1 MFSLKQLFL
10 SAYLLVELLGVASSA
25 YSFELN
31 IAHMNDHHSNISPVD
46 AQIELASV
54 PTLVEL
60 GGFSRQVALFKQAQA
75 RLPNL
80 LKLHAG
86 DALVG
91 TPYFTF
97 FHGESDAKAMN
108 SICFDAF
115 VIGNHEF
122 DAGDAGLKKFLDA
135 LRAAPDCQTAVL
147 SANIHPAKAT
157 PLNPLNGKPYLQP
170 FVVREIGG
178 VKVGIVGIS
187 SKNKTEHSS
196 LPLPTT
202 QFEDE
207 IPAAQRAI
215 DLLQSQGVAHIVV
228 LSHIGYGMDL
238 ILANSLNNVD
248 VIIGGDSHTLLG
260 DFSKLGIHSAEG
272 PYPTIVNN
280 KWGKKV
286 CVGHAWD
293 YNKVFGLMKVVFDEQ
308 GEVESCLGQASLVIG
323 PKLERRGQD
332 GEWRALSDTE
342 RNAFSASLIDKPEL
356 SVVENDA
363 DFDAVMAPFS
373 QKYKELTTQVLGK
386 LAATESLC
394 LIRVPGSVNFG
405 GKICDTVSERSGG
418 SDILQIVT
426 ESYRLSNPEQPADIG
441 FDIAGSVRSSLET
454 DGLHDRPVTREAI
467 YRVSPYPNEL
477 YLLHLSG
484 NRIREALEQG
494 VANWRDLK
502 NGQGSHPYASGLRW
516 ELDLTQPQGQ
526 RFTHL
531 EVRDQATK
539 VWQPLDPEKIYSLV
553 TTIYLSQGFENY
565 LAFRE
570 VCLQNDS
577 ATCVT
582 ARGAFADQTLIEYV
596 STLKSRGSSDGLL
609 RRIKCEDY
617 SHQKVIT
624 EKGKLLSTCKP

>member
-1 MFSLKQLFL
+1 MSRMKHSFLNASLLF
-10 SAYLLVELLGVASSA
+10 ALLGLVSCVH
-25 YSFELN
+25 SFELN
-31 IAHMNDHHSNISPVD
+31 IAHINDHHSNIAPVT
-46 AQIELASV
+46 AQIEIDSV

-60 GGFSRQVALFKQAQA
+60 GGFSRQVSLFKQAQA

-97 FHGESDAKAMN
+97 FHGESDAVAMN

-115 VIGNHEF
+115 VIGNHEL
-122 DAGDAGLKKFLDA
+122 DTGDAGLKKFLDA

-157 PLNPLNGKPYLQP
+157 PLYPVNGKPYLQP
-170 FVVREIGG
+170 FTIKEIDGI
-178 VKVGIVGIS
+178 KVGVVGIS
-187 SKNKTEHSS
+187 SRNKTEHSS

-202 QFEDE
+202 LFEDE

-215 DLLQSQGVAHIVV
+215 DMLGSQGVKHIV
-228 LSHIGYGMDL
+228 LLTHIGYGMDL

-260 DFSKLGIHSAEG
+260 DFSKLGIHSSEG

-280 KWGKKV
+280 KWGRKV
-286 CVGHAWD
+286 CIGHAWE
-293 YNKVFGLMKVVFDEQ
+293 YNKVFGLMNVVFDDQ
-308 GEVESCLGQASLVIG
+308 GQVLSCSGDASLVIG
-323 PKLERRGQD
+323 SKIERRD
-332 GEWRALSDTE
+332 ENDEWTLLSVAQ
-342 RNAFSASLIDKPEL
+342 RNELSASSLEQATL
-356 SVVENDA
+356 RVVENDM
-363 DFDAVMAPFS
+363 DFDAVIAPFTKRY
-373 QKYKELTTQVLGK
+373 QELTTQVIGK
-386 LAATESLC
+386 LAAADSLC

-405 GKICDTVSERSGG
+405 GKVCETVIERSGG

-426 ESYRLSNPEQPADIG
+426 ESYRVSNPEKPADIG
-441 FDIAGSVRSSLET
+441 FDIVGSVRSALET

>member
-1 MFSLKQLFL
+1 MSTLKQSLLNASLLF
-10 SAYLLVELLGVASSA
+10 ALLCAISRA
-25 YSFELN
+25 HCFELN
-31 IAHMNDHHSNISPVD
+31 IAHINDHHSHIAAV
-46 AQIELASV
+46 ATQIEIDSI
-54 PTLVEL
+54 PTVVEL
-60 GGFSRQVALFKQAQA
+60 GGFSRQVSLFKQAQA

-97 FHGESDAKAMN
+97 FHGESDAVAMN

-122 DAGDAGLKKFLDA
+122 DTGDAGLKKFLDA
-135 LRAAPDCQTAVL
+135 LQAAPDCQTAIL

-157 PLNPLNGKPYLQP
+157 PLNPVNGKPYLQP
-170 FVVREIGG
+170 FTIKEIGG
-178 VKVGIVGIS
+178 TKIGIVGIS
-187 SKNKTEHSS
+187 SRNKTEHSS

-202 QFEDE
+202 LFEDE

-215 DLLQSQGVAHIVV
+215 DMLQSQGVRHIVV

-260 DFSKLGIHSAEG
+260 DFSKLGITSAEG

-280 KWGKKV
+280 KWGRKV
-286 CVGHAWD
+286 CIGQAWE
-293 YNKVFGLMKVVFDEQ
+293 YNKVFGLMHVVFDDQ
-308 GEVESCLGQASLVIG
+308 GQVVSCAGHAKLVIG
-323 PKLERRGQD
+323 SKLERRGENGELNPLTDTASTAISSNLSQD
-332 GEWRALSDTE
+332 GEL
-342 RNAFSASLIDKPEL
+342 L
-356 SVVENDA
+356 VVENDA
-363 DFDAVMAPFS
+363 DFDARMAPFAK
-373 QKYKELTTQVLGK
+373 KYQELTTQVIGK
-386 LAATESLC
+386 LASGESLC

-405 GKICDTVSERSGG
+405 GKACETVIERSGG

-426 ESYRLSNPEQPADIG
+426 ESYRVSNPEQPADIG
-441 FDIAGSVRSSLET
+441 FDIVGSVRSSLET
-454 DGLHDRPVTREAI
+454 DGIHDRLITREAL

-484 NRIREALEQG
+484 ERIREALEQG
-494 VANWRDLK
+494 VANWLDLK
-502 NGQGSHPYASGLRW
+502 NGSGSHPYASGLRW
-516 ELDLTQPQGQ
+516 ELDLTQPKGQ
-526 RFTHL
+526 RFSHL

-539 VWQPLDPEKIYSLV
+539 IWQPLDPEKIYSLV

-577 ATCVT
+577 ATCIT
-582 ARGAFADQTLIEYV
+582 ARGVFADQTLIEYV
-596 STLKSRGSSDGLL
+596 SSLKSRGSSDGLL

-617 SHQKVIT
+617 SHKKVIT
-624 EKGKLLSTCKP
+624 EKGKSLSTCDP